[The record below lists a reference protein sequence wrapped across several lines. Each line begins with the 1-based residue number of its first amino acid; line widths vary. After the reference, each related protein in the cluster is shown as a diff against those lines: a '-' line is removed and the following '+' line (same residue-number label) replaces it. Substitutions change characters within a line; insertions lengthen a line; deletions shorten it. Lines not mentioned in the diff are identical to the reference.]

1 MHPFAEYLQAHNL
14 EPLSVSVQAGVR
26 YSTIWN
32 AIKGKPIT
40 SAHAQKVQQAVHTLT
55 GIPYTGPLAVIQEQT
70 DTQPLPFP
78 VKRVHLK

>member
-1 MHPFAEYLQAHNL
+1 MHPFAEYLQTHNL

-40 SAHAQKVQQAVHTLT
+40 AAHAQKVQQTVRTLT
-55 GIPYTGPLAVIQEQT
+55 GIPYTGPLAITQEGS
-70 DTQPLPFP
+70 DTQPLPI
-78 VKRVHLK
+78 VKNQ